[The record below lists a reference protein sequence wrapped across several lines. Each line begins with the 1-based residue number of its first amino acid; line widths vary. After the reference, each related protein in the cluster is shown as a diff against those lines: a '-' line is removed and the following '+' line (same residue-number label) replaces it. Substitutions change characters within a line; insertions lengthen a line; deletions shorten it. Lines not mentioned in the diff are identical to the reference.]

1 MKSDKDGFI
10 HTDDYVKTPSPHPP
24 SLFCTAIPVTDN
36 QKCNLSLFY
45 FISNNT
51 IKMRLKN

>member
-51 IKMRLKN
+51 IKMRFKN